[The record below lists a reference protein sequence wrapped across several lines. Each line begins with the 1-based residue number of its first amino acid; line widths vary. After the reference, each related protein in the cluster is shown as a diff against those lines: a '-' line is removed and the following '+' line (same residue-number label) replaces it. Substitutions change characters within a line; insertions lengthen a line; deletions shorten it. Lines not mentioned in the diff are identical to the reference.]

1 MPKYRLFTTAADA
14 INYALEDLGTA
25 RGVGAWL
32 QIGTS
37 ASTTSNVCMKTAIT
51 RCAKLSKMGARSGG
65 LAGPEE
71 KEPTLTTMALEGF

>member
-1 MPKYRLFTTAADA
+1 
-14 INYALEDLGTA
+14 
-25 RGVGAWL
+25 
-32 QIGTS
+32 
-37 ASTTSNVCMKTAIT
+37 MKTAIT